1 MPLRTVRARHGLHAP
16 YTDRTFRT
24 RAVSAFFRGSL
35 PVFVAVFRKRGRQN
49 VRIIATFEPKL
60 QQMDR
65 FRKLRH
71 VIVLLLVLFALG
83 LILLIVMVP
92 TRTFLT
98 WAVAVTQ
105 TVVAA
110 YFGVVSFGLLKELQ
124 EKEHDEEE

>member
-1 MPLRTVRARHGLHAP
+1 
-16 YTDRTFRT
+16 
-24 RAVSAFFRGSL
+24 
-35 PVFVAVFRKRGRQN
+35 
-49 VRIIATFEPKL
+49 
-60 QQMDR
+60 MDR

-105 TVVAA
+105 AVVAV

>member
-1 MPLRTVRARHGLHAP
+1 
-16 YTDRTFRT
+16 
-24 RAVSAFFRGSL
+24 
-35 PVFVAVFRKRGRQN
+35 
-49 VRIIATFEPKL
+49 
-60 QQMDR
+60 MDR

-71 VIVLLLVLFALG
+71 VIVLLLVVLALG

>member
-1 MPLRTVRARHGLHAP
+1 
-16 YTDRTFRT
+16 
-24 RAVSAFFRGSL
+24 
-35 PVFVAVFRKRGRQN
+35 
-49 VRIIATFEPKL
+49 
-60 QQMDR
+60 MDR

>member
-1 MPLRTVRARHGLHAP
+1 
-16 YTDRTFRT
+16 
-24 RAVSAFFRGSL
+24 
-35 PVFVAVFRKRGRQN
+35 
-49 VRIIATFEPKL
+49 
-60 QQMDR
+60 MDR

-105 TVVAA
+105 AVVAA
-110 YFGVVSFGLLKELQ
+110 YFGVVSSGLLKELQ

>member
-1 MPLRTVRARHGLHAP
+1 
-16 YTDRTFRT
+16 
-24 RAVSAFFRGSL
+24 
-35 PVFVAVFRKRGRQN
+35 
-49 VRIIATFEPKL
+49 
-60 QQMDR
+60 MDR

-71 VIVLLLVLFALG
+71 VIVLLLVFFALG